1 VHADGV
7 ARRRAWRFSGTKVAR
22 IRSQLTRINC
32 LARRACIL
40 LAMSPSWRWSGM
52 QMTSLTLIER
62 TQRLPQEH
70 PRSFLLLVV
79 LLWWGLYQSLIP
91 ASEALVATL
100 PVDRQ
105 SHLGGA
111 LQFFFYDTPKVLLL
125 LTAVVFIMGMVNS
138 YFTPERTRALL
149 AGRTEGLANVMAATL
164 GIVTPFCSCSAVP
177 LFIGF
182 VQAGVP
188 LGVTFSF
195 LISAPMV
202 NEVALALLFG
212 LFGWKVALLYMG
224 LGLAVAV
231 VAGWVIGRLKMERY
245 LEDWV
250 RDMPRVQ
257 AASGADTLTLAERIE
272 AGMGSVREIVGK
284 VWPYVLA
291 GIAIGA
297 AIHGWVPEDFM
308 ASIMGKQAWW
318 SVPLAV
324 LIGVPMYTNA
334 AGVIPIVQALL
345 AKGAALGTVLAFM
358 MSVIALS
365 LPEMIIL
372 RKVLKPRLIV
382 TFAAIVA
389 TGILLVGFAFN
400 AVVRGP

>member
-1 VHADGV
+1 MPPACRLHAGVHPFAGCCV
-7 ARRRAWRFSGTKVAR
+7 FTGMSTATPPLARWQRARAWPL
-22 IRSQLTRINC
+22 Q
-32 LARRACIL
+32 
-40 LAMSPSWRWSGM
+40 
-52 QMTSLTLIER
+52 
-62 TQRLPQEH
+62 H
-70 PRSFLLLVV
+70 PRVFLPLAAA
-79 LLWWGLYQSLIP
+79 LWWVLYQALVP
-91 ASEALVATL
+91 ASEWLVARL
-100 PVDRQ
+100 PVDRA

-125 LTAVVFIMGMVNS
+125 LTGVVFVMGMVNS

-149 AGRTEGLANVMAATL
+149 AGRSEGVANVMAATL

-202 NEVALALLFG
+202 NEVALTLLFG

-224 LGLAVAV
+224 LGLSVAI
-231 VAGWVIGRLKMERY
+231 VAGWVIGRLKMEAH

-250 RDMPRVQ
+250 RDMPKMSADFDPGHTTLADRVQ
-257 AASGADTLTLAERIE
+257 AGFAS
-272 AGMGSVREIVGK
+272 VQEIVGK
-284 VWPYVLA
+284 VWPYILA

-297 AIHGWVPEDFM
+297 GIHGYAPQDLM
-308 ASIMGKQAWW
+308 ASFMGKEAWW

-324 LIGVPMYTNA
+324 LMGVPLYTNA

-372 RKVLKPRLIV
+372 RKVLKLRLIA
-382 TFAAIVA
+382 TFVA
-389 TGILLVGFAFN
+389 VVASGILMVGWVFN
-400 AVVRGP
+400 AVL

>member
-1 VHADGV
+1 MA
-7 ARRRAWRFSGTKVAR
+7 A
-22 IRSQLTRINC
+22 
-32 LARRACIL
+32 
-40 LAMSPSWRWSGM
+40 
-52 QMTSLTLIER
+52 
-62 TQRLPQEH
+62 
-70 PRSFLLLVV
+70 
-79 LLWWGLYQSLIP
+79 
-91 ASEALVATL
+91 L
-100 PVDRQ
+100 PVGRA
-105 SHLGGA
+105 SRLGGA

-125 LTAVVFIMGMVNS
+125 LTGVVFVMGMVNS

-149 AGRTEGLANVMAATL
+149 AGRTEGVANAMAAGL

-212 LFGWKVALLYMG
+212 MFGWRIASLYLG
-224 LGLAVAV
+224 LGLFVAI
-231 VAGWVIGRLKMERY
+231 VAGWVIGRLKMEAY

-250 RDMPRVQ
+250 RNMPRVQ
-257 AASGADTLTLAERIE
+257 ATADDTVLTLGDRIA
-272 AGMGSVREIVGK
+272 AGFASVREIVGK
-284 VWPYVLA
+284 VWPYILA

-297 AIHGWVPEDFM
+297 AIHGWVPENFM
-308 ASIMGKQAWW
+308 ASFMGKGAWW

-324 LIGVPMYTNA
+324 LIGIPMYSNA
-334 AGVIPIVQALL
+334 AGVIPVVQALL

-372 RKVLKPRLIV
+372 RKVLKLRLIA
-382 TFAAIVA
+382 TFVAVVA
-389 TGILLVGFAFN
+389 TGILIVGCLFN
-400 AVVRGP
+400 AIL